1 MSPEP
6 LHRLVLCDRPAN
18 YLQHGY
24 DFYLVSRFHPDV
36 PFGWHAHNPYEEDKE
51 PAGGPYNLISPLK
64 KDTVY
69 VPAAGYVVLRI
80 KADNPGLWL
89 LHCHVL
95 WHHGVGMAMA
105 LEVGKKDLSLSG

>member
-1 MSPEP
+1 MTKSTIK
-6 LHRLVLCDRPAN
+6 
-18 YLQHGY
+18 HGY
-24 DFYLVSRFHPDV
+24 EFYVISFFQPKARL
-36 PFGWHAHNPYEEDKE
+36 GWHAYNPYDDTKK
-51 PAGGPYNLISPLK
+51 PPGGQYNLQNPLK

-95 WHHGVGMAMA
+95 WHQGVGMAMI
-105 LEVGKKDLSLSG
+105 LEVGEG